1 MSGWRVGMGN
11 AWVSA
16 ALFAAAASACD
27 SPGPASTDM
36 APQASQ
42 QLSSSTTETPAPI
55 VAPSF
60 SQPDSK
66 PPNVVLI
73 LGDDVGVDLVSA
85 YAGFFPPTPA
95 PNTPDTP
102 VLDAL
107 AKDGILFRNAWTN
120 PGCSP
125 SRAQI
130 LTGRH
135 ARRTGIGGLVKHR
148 VPSGKPLPP
157 GLSHDIQLLPQALK
171 SGAAPY
177 DTAAVGKWH
186 LASPGQGALHALG
199 PDGAWFDRWAG
210 SAYNLNGTG
219 VGYRSWPKTFAT
231 QIRDDECS
239 GTYPCE
245 RTLREADACENY
257 ATVDTTQDALHL
269 INTLQEPFFLY
280 VSYNAPHT
288 PLELPACALPASC
301 SAAELSYSE
310 APPTEAELT
319 RAMVRTMDHEIGRL
333 LCAIDEDDTVVI
345 FIGDNGTA
353 GDDASGQPHGI
364 TAPFPGSHGKATVY
378 NAGVNVP
385 LIVRGPGLTHGVSEA
400 LVNSTDLFATIVDLA
415 GRSSETAIPRDSV
428 SITPYLHAQ
437 PHPTPR
443 ETILAERFT
452 PAFTPT
458 NFETGAPP
466 AGYHARLDLRSVR
479 NARFKLIEHNRKG
492 NIESEE
498 FYDLVSGGRLRADGK
513 PGRDDFEQHDLMQRR
528 SSWSPGGE
536 IERNYMALKQTLAS
550 ELPPLP

>member
-1 MSGWRVGMGN
+1 
-11 AWVSA
+11 
-16 ALFAAAASACD
+16 
-27 SPGPASTDM
+27 M

-148 VPSGKPLPP
+148 VPSGKSLPP

-245 RTLREADACENY
+245 RTLREGDACENY

-319 RAMVRTMDHEIGRL
+319 RALVRTMDHEIGRL

-437 PHPTPR
+437 PHPAPR

-479 NARFKLIEHNRKG
+479 NARFKLIEHDRKG